1 MNKSELTETLAQKQK
16 LTNSEAAKI
25 INTLLNSMS
34 EALGNGENVEIR
46 GFGSFS
52 VREYDSYTGRNP
64 KTGEKVTVKLKKLPY
79 FKVGKGLREALN
91 GHQDK

>member
-1 MNKSELTETLAQKQK
+1 MNKSELTETLAQKQN

-64 KTGEKVTVKLKKLPY
+64 KTGEKVTVKPKKLPY
-79 FKVGKGLREALN
+79 FKVCKGLREAVN

>member
-25 INTLLNSMS
+25 ISTLLNSMS

-52 VREYDSYTGRNP
+52 VREYDSYTDRNP
-64 KTGEKVTVKLKKLPY
+64 KTGEKVTVKPKKLPY
-79 FKVGKGLREALN
+79 FKVGKELREAVN

>member
-25 INTLLNSMS
+25 INTLLTSMS

-64 KTGEKVTVKLKKLPY
+64 KTGEKVKVKSKKLPY

>member
-1 MNKSELTETLAQKQK
+1 MNKSELTEALAQKQK
-16 LTNSEAAKI
+16 LTTKEAAKI

-46 GFGSFS
+46 GFGSLS

-64 KTGEKVTVKLKKLPY
+64 KTGKKITVKSKKLPY
-79 FKVGKGLREALN
+79 FKVGKGLREAMN
-91 GHQDK
+91 GHRDK

>member
-64 KTGEKVTVKLKKLPY
+64 KTGEKITVKPKKLPY
-79 FKVGKGLREALN
+79 FKVGKELRAAVN